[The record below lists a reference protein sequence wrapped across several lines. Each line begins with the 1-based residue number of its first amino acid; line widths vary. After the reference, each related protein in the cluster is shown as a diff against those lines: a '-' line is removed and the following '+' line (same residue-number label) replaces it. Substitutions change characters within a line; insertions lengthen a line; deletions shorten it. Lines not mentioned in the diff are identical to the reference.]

1 MAQFKRS
8 LFGYRRSEV
17 DEAIAAR
24 DEALAKEKERAA
36 GLEDVSRRLAERVVE
51 RERAL
56 ARLRQELAGERERSA
71 EAVRAIAAL
80 ADDLEAMRRLARGQ
94 ATRIRVAALRQAA
107 EVNKRVAAIG
117 DAPSETLVTALAGAV
132 DRLGAE
138 DDREL
143 EAEANGYGRIA
154 LPEDL
159 FEGMVEVE
167 IGPLADF
174 SQLVGFEDAARSIAA
189 TSELSI
195 TRFSE
200 GRATL
205 AVNLKEPVELLREL
219 EERCDLEFQ
228 VRDRRAD
235 RLVLDV
241 GNEERG

>member
-1 MAQFKRS
+1 
-8 LFGYRRSEV
+8 V

-24 DEALAKEKERAA
+24 DEAVAKRDEALAKETERAE
-36 GLEDVSRRLAERVVE
+36 GLEEVARRLAERVVE

-56 ARLRQELAGERERSA
+56 ARVRDELAGERERSA
-71 EAVRAIAAL
+71 EAVRAIGAL

-94 ATRIRVAALRQAA
+94 AARIRVAALRQAA
-107 EVNKRVAAIG
+107 QVNKRVAAIG
-117 DAPSETLVTALAGAV
+117 GVPNETLVRALAGAV

-138 DDREL
+138 EDEEF
-143 EAEANGYGRIA
+143 EAEANGYRRVA
-154 LPEDL
+154 RPEDL
-159 FEGMVEVE
+159 FEGLVEVE

-219 EERCDLEFQ
+219 EERCDLEFR
-228 VRDRRAD
+228 VRDRRGD

-241 GNEERG
+241 GDEDRD

>member
-1 MAQFKRS
+1 
-8 LFGYRRSEV
+8 V

-24 DEALAKEKERAA
+24 DEAAAKRDEALAKETERAE
-36 GLEDVSRRLAERVVE
+36 GFEEVSRRLAERVVE

-56 ARLRQELAGERERSA
+56 ARVREELAAERERSA

-80 ADDLEAMRRLARGQ
+80 ADDLEATRRLARGQ

-117 DAPSETLVTALAGAV
+117 GAPTETLVTALAGAV

-138 DDREL
+138 EDEEL
-143 EAEANGYGRIA
+143 ESEANGYGRVA
-154 LPEDL
+154 RPEDL

-219 EERCDLEFQ
+219 EERCDLEFR
-228 VRDRRAD
+228 VRDRRGD

-241 GNEERG
+241 GDEDRD

>member
-1 MAQFKRS
+1 
-8 LFGYRRSEV
+8 V

-24 DEALAKEKERAA
+24 DEALARERDRAE
-36 GLEDVSRRLAERVVE
+36 GLEEVGRRFAERVVE
-51 RERAL
+51 RERELGRVRDGL
-56 ARLRQELAGERERSA
+56 ARERERSG

-80 ADDLEAMRRLARGQ
+80 ADDLEGMRRQARGQ

-107 EVNKRVAAIG
+107 EVNKRIAAIG
-117 DAPSETLVTALAGAV
+117 SGAPSGALVAALAGAL
-132 DRLGAE
+132 DRLGIE
-138 DDREL
+138 E
-143 EAEANGYGRIA
+143 EAAVEADPDGHGRVPRA
-154 LPEDL
+154 EDL
-159 FEGMVEVE
+159 FAGLVEVE

-205 AVNLKEPVELLREL
+205 AVSLKEPVELLREL
-219 EERCDLEFQ
+219 EERCDLNFR

-241 GNEERG
+241 GDERGST

>member
-1 MAQFKRS
+1 
-8 LFGYRRSEV
+8 V

-24 DEALAKEKERAA
+24 DEAVAKRDEALAKETERAE
-36 GLEDVSRRLAERVVE
+36 GLEEVARRLAERVVE

-56 ARLRQELAGERERSA
+56 ARVRDELAGERERSA
-71 EAVRAIAAL
+71 EAVRAIGAL

-94 ATRIRVAALRQAA
+94 AARIRVAALRQAA
-107 EVNKRVAAIG
+107 QVNKRVAAIG
-117 DAPSETLVTALAGAV
+117 GVPNETLVTALAAAV

-138 DDREL
+138 EDEEF
-143 EAEANGYGRIA
+143 EAEANGYRRVA
-154 LPEDL
+154 RPEDL
-159 FEGMVEVE
+159 FEGLVEVE

-219 EERCDLEFQ
+219 EERCDLEFR
-228 VRDRRAD
+228 VRDRRGD

-241 GNEERG
+241 GDEDRD

>member
-1 MAQFKRS
+1 M
-8 LFGYRRSEV
+8 

-24 DEALAKEKERAA
+24 DEAVVKRDEAVAKETERAER
-36 GLEDVSRRLAERVVE
+36 LEEVCRRLAERVVE

-56 ARLRQELAGERERSA
+56 ARVRDELAGERERSA
-71 EAVRAIAAL
+71 DAVRAIAAL
-80 ADDLEAMRRLARGQ
+80 ADDLEAIRRLARGH

-117 DAPSETLVTALAGAV
+117 GAPNEALVTALAGAV
-132 DRLGAE
+132 DRVGAE
-138 DDREL
+138 EHEEL
-143 EAEANGYGRIA
+143 ESEANGYGRVA
-154 LPEDL
+154 WPEDL

-205 AVNLKEPVELLREL
+205 AMNLKEPVELLHEL

-228 VRDRRAD
+228 VRDRRGD

-241 GNEERG
+241 GHEDRD

>member
-1 MAQFKRS
+1 
-8 LFGYRRSEV
+8 V
-17 DEAIAAR
+17 DGAIAAR
-24 DEALAKEKERAA
+24 DEALAKETERAE
-36 GLEDVSRRLAERVVE
+36 GLEEISRRLAERVVE

-56 ARLRQELAGERERSA
+56 ARARDELAGERERSA

-80 ADDLEAMRRLARGQ
+80 ADDLDAMRRMARGQ
-94 ATRIRVAALRQAA
+94 ATRIRVTALRQAA
-107 EVNKRVAAIG
+107 EVSERMAAIG
-117 DAPSETLVTALAGAV
+117 DPPNERLMTALAGAV

-138 DDREL
+138 EEEEL

-154 LPEDL
+154 RPEDL
-159 FEGMVEVE
+159 FDGMVEVE

-219 EERCDLEFQ
+219 ERRSDLEFR
-228 VRDRRAD
+228 VRDRRED

-241 GNEERG
+241 GDEDQG

>member
-1 MAQFKRS
+1 MDR
-8 LFGYRRSEV
+8 
-17 DEAIAAR
+17 AIAAR
-24 DEALAKEKERAA
+24 DEALARRDEALARETERAE
-36 GLEDVSRRLAERVVE
+36 GLEEVSRRLAERVVE
-51 RERAL
+51 RERTL
-56 ARLRQELAGERERSA
+56 ARARDELAGERERSA

-80 ADDLEAMRRLARGQ
+80 ADDLEAMRRMARGQ
-94 ATRIRVAALRQAA
+94 ATRIRVTALRQAA

-117 DAPSETLVTALAGAV
+117 DQPNERLVTALAGAV

-138 DDREL
+138 ADEEL
-143 EAEANGYGRIA
+143 EAEADGYGRIA
-154 LPEDL
+154 RPEDL
-159 FEGMVEVE
+159 FDGIVEVE

-219 EERCDLEFQ
+219 EQRCDLEFR
-228 VRDRRAD
+228 VRDRRED

-241 GNEERG
+241 GDEDQG

>member
-1 MAQFKRS
+1 
-8 LFGYRRSEV
+8 V

-24 DEALAKEKERAA
+24 DEAVAKRDEALAKETERAE
-36 GLEDVSRRLAERVVE
+36 GLEEVARRLAERVVE

-56 ARLRQELAGERERSA
+56 ARVRDELAGERERSA
-71 EAVRAIAAL
+71 EAVRAIGAL

-117 DAPSETLVTALAGAV
+117 GVPNETLVRALAGAV

-138 DDREL
+138 EDEEF
-143 EAEANGYGRIA
+143 EAEANGYRRVA
-154 LPEDL
+154 RPEDL
-159 FEGMVEVE
+159 FEGPVEVE

-219 EERCDLEFQ
+219 EERCDLEFR
-228 VRDRRAD
+228 VRDRRGD

-241 GNEERG
+241 GDEDRD